1 MKALFYTLV
10 LAVVLSSCQSV
21 KFNRYPGEAL
31 PEFPENFR
39 GKYTSISKSTLGIDT
54 VSVWISTN
62 AYTIFNAKETTIDF
76 LDSLHVFSKYQK
88 NYFLFVKESN
98 YWSGFAVA
106 RTKKG
111 MEVIPFAIPASSDSL
126 KVIKSLGKYF
136 SNVVCVPSTNKI
148 EGETYYA
155 DMNEKS
161 LLKYIKKNKRYKLN
175 LIQVKE

>member
-1 MKALFYTLV
+1 MKAIFYTLV
-10 LAVVLSSCQSV
+10 LGIVLSSCQSV

-39 GKYTSISKSTLGIDT
+39 GKYTSINKNTFGADT
-54 VSVWISTN
+54 VSVWIATN

-88 NYFLFVKESN
+88 NYFLFVKEN
-98 YWSGFAVA
+98 EYWSGFAVA

-111 MEVIPFAIPASSDSL
+111 MEIIPFAIPASSDST
-126 KVIKSLGKYF
+126 KVKKSLSKYF
-136 SNVVCVPSTNKI
+136 TNVFCIPSTNKI
-148 EGETYYA
+148 EGETYFA

-161 LLKYIKKNKRYKLN
+161 LLKYIRKNKRYKMN
-175 LIQVKE
+175 LIQDKE